1 MDDPVETIWHRLL
14 EVELAVV
21 PVGFGAFAFFAGI
34 LASLSGSSAE
44 GPFATVVGILLIA
57 AIPLAILFALAS
69 PILLALDSR
78 EVNQGGGDWAPTTAL
93 YVLAGVFFSGLAVME
108 YLYRRSRNVA
118 DPDVDDR
125 WWYGAAAGF
134 AMYVLGVLSF
144 VSGVQLG
151 FSVAGIGYALLP
163 VALYKD
169 AVYVRNTGSEWAP
182 GPITYYF
189 LTAIGLAIVFLAPF
203 VLLFVAYYL
212 FKRRGV
218 DGGDSDAGAA
228 APDATDDGPP
238 GDDVGAAATDAE
250 SEDEQGEGAEVATA
264 E

>member
-1 MDDPVETIWHRLL
+1 MDEPVETIWHRLL

-44 GPFATVVGILLIA
+44 GPFATVVGILFIT
-57 AIPLAILFALAS
+57 AIPLAILFTLAS

-78 EVNQGGGDWAPTTAL
+78 EVNQAGGEWAPTTAL
-93 YVLAGVFFSGLAVME
+93 YVLAGVFLSGLAVME
-108 YLYRRSRNVA
+108 YLYRRSRKVA
-118 DPDVDDR
+118 DPDVDAR
-125 WWYGAAAGF
+125 WAYAAGAGF
-134 AMYVLGVLSF
+134 AMYVLGVLAF

-151 FSVAGIGYALLP
+151 FSLAGIGYALLP

-169 AVYVRNTGSEWAP
+169 AVYVRNTDSEWEP
-182 GPITYYF
+182 GPIGYYF
-189 LTAIGLAIVFLAPF
+189 STVIGLAVIFLAPF
-203 VLLFVAYYL
+203 ILLFVAYYL
-212 FKRRGV
+212 VKRRGV
-218 DGGDSDAGAA
+218 DGGTGGEGAA

-238 GDDVGAAATDAE
+238 GDGEAAAEA
-250 SEDEQGEGAEVATA
+250 ATA